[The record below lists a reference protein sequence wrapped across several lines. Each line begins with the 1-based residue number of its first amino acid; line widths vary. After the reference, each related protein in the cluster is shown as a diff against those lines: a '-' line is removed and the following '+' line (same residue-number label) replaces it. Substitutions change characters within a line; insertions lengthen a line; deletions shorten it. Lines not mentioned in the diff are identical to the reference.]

1 MPNRFHEMICTL
13 ITFSSSTGDPVFS
26 SSRPHTALP
35 KRLHAEHASLPSALR
50 KLRIRDLEML
60 ACLGRNLSIGRTAE
74 AAAISQPALSKWLKD
89 IEGALGAS
97 LFERTTRRMTTTPC
111 GELVL
116 TAVERILTELRKV
129 PPRLEAMQ
137 SGIGRTLALGIIPGA
152 SHVIVPPILRWSTR
166 RYGELQIHVNENTFD
181 VLLRQLQRHELDLLV
196 CRLDANA
203 LNSEFRVRRL
213 YDDEFTIVC
222 GPDHPLLA
230 RSDVTWR
237 DAAEFPWIAPASG
250 APARVAIETEF
261 AHAGLRMPPVVMESH
276 SLQTNIAVARQ
287 IPCLFVTSRA
297 SVAAHI
303 DVPPLDVLPLRL
315 SHAASAIGAMC
326 VDCDDPMIDATI
338 QAILQSVRSSDADSG
353 IRA

>member
-1 MPNRFHEMICTL
+1 M
-13 ITFSSSTGDPVFS
+13 FS
-26 SSRPHTALP
+26 SSRPHATLP
-35 KRLHAEHASLPSALR
+35 ERLHAEHALPTALR

-74 AAAISQPALSKWLKD
+74 AAAVSQPALSKWLKD
-89 IEGALGAS
+89 IECALGAS

-116 TAVERILTELRKV
+116 TAVDRILTDLRRV

-137 SGIGRTLALGIIPGA
+137 SGIGRTLSLGIIPGA
-152 SHVIVPPILRWSTR
+152 SQVIVPPILRWSTR

-181 VLLRQLQRHELDLLV
+181 VLLPQLQRHELDLLV

-203 LNSEFRVRRL
+203 LNTEFRIRRL

-230 RSDVTWR
+230 RSDITWR
-237 DAAEFPWIAPASG
+237 DAAEFPWIAPSTG
-250 APARVAIETEF
+250 APLRIAIEMEF
-261 AHAGLRMPPVVMESH
+261 AHAGLRMPPVVLESH

-297 SVAAHI
+297 SLAARI
-303 DVPPLDVLPLRL
+303 DAPPLGVIPLRL

-326 VDCDDPMIDATI
+326 IDSDDPMIDAI
-338 QAILQSVRSSDADSG
+338 ILAILESVRNGRADSG
-353 IRA
+353 SHG